1 MPSRP
6 SQKGPSQEGPTPE
19 RDSPER
25 DSPEGAHFV
34 PLSVIMSD
42 YDGRLASYIEAT
54 GSRDNVITMPVEME
68 VGGVEGRKFLVALAV
83 TWNFD
88 SAEALQD
95 AMVEACPRD
104 HDCVFAWVP
113 ADRFGSDD
121 FGIYI
126 EDIGVGDRLQNGLV
140 AEIIDKARVEQAVG
154 ASVS

>member
-1 MPSRP
+1 MPSP
-6 SQKGPSQEGPTPE
+6 DFPGPNAPGP
-19 RDSPER
+19 DSPGP
-25 DSPEGAHFV
+25 DSPGPNATDGAHFV

-42 YDGRLASYIEAT
+42 YGGNLAAYIEAT

-68 VGGVEGRKFLVALAV
+68 VAGVKGRKFMTAVAV

-95 AMVEACPRD
+95 AALADCPHG

-113 ADRFGSDD
+113 ANRFGSDD

-126 EDIGVGDRLQNGLV
+126 EDIGAGEQLQNGLV
-140 AEIIDKARVEQAVG
+140 AEIIEQARIEQAVAG
-154 ASVS
+154 S